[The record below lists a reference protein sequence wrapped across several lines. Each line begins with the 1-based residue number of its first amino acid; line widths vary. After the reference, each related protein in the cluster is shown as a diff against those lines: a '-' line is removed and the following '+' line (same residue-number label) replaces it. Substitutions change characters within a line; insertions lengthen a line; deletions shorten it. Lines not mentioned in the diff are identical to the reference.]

1 VCASTSRMATS
12 NRSVNVVIV
21 TSVLSTIEKIL
32 LDILET
38 KIAETP
44 FLVPENYGE
53 NAIVPHTH

>member
-1 VCASTSRMATS
+1 MATS